1 MRLLKIVFAWFP
13 ATTVSGVPYV
23 IDGDTLAFG
32 RKRVRL
38 WGIDA
43 PEMDTWQGRKARA
56 FLIKKLAGREVTCVD
71 TGTRSYGRVVAK
83 CYVDGE
89 DIAWWLV
96 NAGHA
101 VDWPHYSGGHYRAG
115 TSPQLRRFI
124 IAYRRRQAHM
134 QRLNWRPSNGDMAVG
149 LLRSRGR
156 SLWVR

>member
-1 MRLLKIVFAWFP
+1 MLLLHIIVAWFSR
-13 ATTVSGVPYV
+13 AAVSGVPYV

-43 PEMDTWQGRKARA
+43 PEMDTWQGQKARA
-56 FLIKKLAGREVTCVD
+56 FLIKKLAGREVMCVD
-71 TGTRSYGRVVAK
+71 SGGQSYGRIVAK

-101 VDWPHYSGGHYRAG
+101 IDWPRYSGGHYRSG
-115 TSPQLRRFI
+115 TSHELRRFI
-124 IAYRRRQAHM
+124 IAYRRRQRGAPAP
-134 QRLNWRPSNGDMAVG
+134 RSEFRPVPGI
-149 LLRSRGR
+149 R
-156 SLWVR
+156 

>member
-1 MRLLKIVFAWFP
+1 MRLLGFI
-13 ATTVSGVPYV
+13 ATLFTTTAVSGVAYV

-32 RKRVRL
+32 RKRVRV

-43 PEMDTWQGRKARA
+43 PEMDTWQGTQARS
-56 FLIKKLAGREVTCVD
+56 FLIKKLAGRKITCVD
-71 TGTRSYGRVVAK
+71 TGERSYGRIVAQ

-101 VDWPHYSGGHYRAG
+101 IDWPRHSGGHYRSG

-124 IAYRRRQAHM
+124 IDYRRK
-134 QRLNWRPSNGDMAVG
+134 QRSAPASHKALSF
-149 LLRSRGR
+149 GR
-156 SLWVR
+156 KTY